1 MLWRMKLPVDGN
13 PEAVPA
19 LTGSDMLNIQGQT
32 TALAHTQRV
41 IGSGRLASTWI
52 FAGPTGVGKFQ
63 TAVEMAKTSLCDQPI
78 HRPNLHDG
86 QLFNALLEP
95 DFVLTL
101 PCGQCDS
108 CKAVEFRNHPDLHI
122 VSRELIRYHDR
133 SGKSKGTTLSIQVI
147 RGEIIG
153 DDSPE
158 HRVEPKIYKRS
169 QRGRGKWF
177 IIDDADLMEI
187 PAQNALLKTLEEPP
201 PQNYIILITTSPTEL
216 LSTIRSRSQ
225 FVQFR
230 DLSFAVMVPE
240 LIKRGADTAQAQLLA
255 RLSGGSLGRAI
266 IFQQAAIAADRAET
280 TRTAAKNAAAD
291 QPAFPHWI
299 NSISSVLDNMLAGRD
314 GGMALADVIQKCAEQ
329 YAKAMLK
336 RDPLASKDRAVR
348 DGVGLMFSF
357 AAAWLDD
364 RLRHATGA
372 EIIAPLPSHA
382 HAMEP
387 GAALECIAVCRQAEV
402 QADMNAHIGV
412 LVAATCTGM
421 EHAMRKVQFVQ

>member
-1 MLWRMKLPVDGN
+1 
-13 PEAVPA
+13 
-19 LTGSDMLNIQGQT
+19 MLNIQGQS

-41 IGSGRLASTWI
+41 MSSGRLASTWI
-52 FAGPTGVGKFQ
+52 FAGPSGVGKFL
-63 TAVEMAKTSLCDQPI
+63 AALEMAKTCLCDHPQ
-78 HRPNLHDG
+78 HRPNSHNG
-86 QLFNALLEP
+86 HIFNALLEP

-101 PCGQCDS
+101 PCDQCES
-108 CKAVEFRNHPDLHI
+108 CKAIDFRNHPDLHL
-122 VSRELIRYHDR
+122 VSRSLIRYHDR

-153 DDSPE
+153 DDSVE
-158 HRVEPKIYKRS
+158 HRVEPKLYKRS

-187 PAQNALLKTLEEPP
+187 PAQNALLKALEEPP

-230 DLSFAVMVPE
+230 DLPFSVMVPE
-240 LIKRGADTAQAQLLA
+240 LRNRGLDEQQAGLLA

-266 IFQQAAIAADRAET
+266 GFMEATIPFLREE
-280 TRTAAKNAAAD
+280 AAKSGTKNSSPV

-299 NSISSVLDNMLAGRD
+299 GSISSVLDNLLAGRD
-314 GGMALADVIQKCAEQ
+314 GGMALAEIIQKSAEQ

-348 DGVGLMFSF
+348 DGVGLMFGF
-357 AAAWLDD
+357 VAAWLDD

-372 EIIAPLPSHA
+372 TIIAPLPSPA
-382 HAMEP
+382 HAMP
-387 GAALECIAVCRQAEV
+387 PTAAQECIAACRHAEM

-412 LVAATCTGM
+412 LLASTCTTI
-421 EHAMRKVQFVQ
+421 EHAMRKAMAA

>member
-1 MLWRMKLPVDGN
+1 
-13 PEAVPA
+13 
-19 LTGSDMLNIQGQT
+19 MLNIQGQA

-41 IGSGRLASTWI
+41 IQSGRLASTWI
-52 FAGPTGVGKFQ
+52 FAGPAGVGKFH
-63 TAVEMAKTSLCDQPI
+63 TALEMAKTGLCDQPA
-78 HRPNLHDG
+78 HRPNRHNG

-95 DFVLTL
+95 EFELTL

-108 CKAVEFRNHPDLHI
+108 CKAVEFRNHPDLHL

-216 LSTIRSRSQ
+216 LSTIRSRAQ

-230 DLSFAVMVPE
+230 DLSFSVMVPE
-240 LIKRGADTAQAQLLA
+240 LVQRGVNDTQAKLLA

-266 IFQQAAIAADRAET
+266 AFMEATIAPERDEPAKSGARS
-280 TRTAAKNAAAD
+280 TAPD
-291 QPAFPHWI
+291 QNAFPHWI
-299 NSISSVLDNMLAGRD
+299 NAISTVLDNMLSGRE
-314 GGMALADVIQKCAEQ
+314 GGMALATLIQKSAEQ

-348 DGVGLMFSF
+348 DGVGLMLSF
-357 AAAWLDD
+357 VAAWFDD

-372 EIIAPLPSHA
+372 AIIAPLPSQA
-382 HAMEP
+382 HAMP
-387 GAALECIAVCRQAEV
+387 PAAAQECIALCRQAEM

-412 LVAATCTGM
+412 LLAATGTAI
-421 EHAMRKVQFVQ
+421 EHTMRKGQ

>member
-1 MLWRMKLPVDGN
+1 
-13 PEAVPA
+13 
-19 LTGSDMLNIQGQT
+19 MLNIQGQS
-32 TALAHTQRV
+32 TALAHIQRV
-41 IGSGRLASTWI
+41 VHSGRIASTWI
-52 FAGPTGVGKFQ
+52 FAGPAGVGKFH
-63 TAVEMAKTSLCDQPI
+63 TSVEMAKTSLCDHPI
-78 HRPNLHDG
+78 HRPNNSG
-86 QLFNALLEP
+86 GELFNTLLEP

-101 PCGQCDS
+101 PCGQCES
-108 CKAVEFRNHPDLHI
+108 CKAVELRTHPDLHV

-147 RGEIIG
+147 RGEMIG

-201 PQNYIILITTSPTEL
+201 AQNYIILITSSPTEL

-240 LIKRGADTAQAQLLA
+240 LVNRGTGEAQAKLLA

-266 IFQQAAIAADRAET
+266 IFMQAVITADRDDQDKADAKTPT
-280 TRTAAKNAAAD
+280 TD

-299 NSISSVLDNMLAGRD
+299 SAISSTLDNIFTGRE
-314 GGMALADVIQKCAEQ
+314 GGMALAQVIQKSAEQ
-329 YAKAMLK
+329 YAKTMLK
-336 RDPLASKDRAVR
+336 RDPLASKDRLVR
-348 DGVGLMFSF
+348 DGVGLMLSF
-357 AAAWLDD
+357 VAAWMDD
-364 RLRHATGA
+364 RLRHAMGA
-372 EIIAPLPSHA
+372 PIIAPLPSQVHSI
-382 HAMEP
+382 P
-387 GAALECIAVCRQAEV
+387 LPAAQESIAACRQAEM
-402 QADMNAHIGV
+402 QADMNAHLGV
-412 LVAATCTGM
+412 LLASTCTAIERALRTAVAA
-421 EHAMRKVQFVQ
+421 

>member
-1 MLWRMKLPVDGN
+1 
-13 PEAVPA
+13 
-19 LTGSDMLNIQGQT
+19 MLNIQGQS

-41 IGSGRLASTWI
+41 IHSGRIASTWI
-52 FAGPTGVGKFQ
+52 FAGPTGVGKFH
-63 TAVEMAKTSLCDQPI
+63 TAVEMAKTGLCDNPV
-78 HRPNLHDG
+78 HRPNGHNG
-86 QLFNALLEP
+86 ELFNALLEP

-101 PCGQCDS
+101 PCGRCES
-108 CKAVEFRNHPDLHI
+108 CKAVEFRTHPDLHV

-230 DLSFAVMVPE
+230 DLSFSVMVPQ
-240 LIKRGADTAQAQLLA
+240 LVKRGADEAQAKLLA

-266 IFQQAAIAADRAET
+266 IFMQAVIASDREERVKPGSKTSAT
-280 TRTAAKNAAAD
+280 D

-299 NSISSVLDNMLAGRD
+299 STISATLDNIFTGRD
-314 GGMALADVIQKCAEQ
+314 GGMALAEVIQKSAEQ
-329 YAKAMLK
+329 YAKTMLK
-336 RDPLASKDRAVR
+336 RDPLASKDRLVR
-348 DGVGLMFSF
+348 DGVGLMLSF
-357 AAAWLDD
+357 VAAWLDD
-364 RLRHATGA
+364 RLRCTTGA
-372 EIIAPLPSHA
+372 QIIAPLPSHVQGIPPA
-382 HAMEP
+382 NAQ
-387 GAALECIAVCRQAEV
+387 ECIAVCRQAEM

-412 LVAATCTGM
+412 LLASTCTAI
-421 EHAMRKVQFVQ
+421 EQALRTAAPA

>member
-1 MLWRMKLPVDGN
+1 
-13 PEAVPA
+13 
-19 LTGSDMLNIQGQT
+19 MLNIQGQS
-32 TALAHTQRV
+32 TALAHIQRV
-41 IGSGRLASTWI
+41 VHSGRIASTWI
-52 FAGPTGVGKFQ
+52 FAGPAGVGKFH
-63 TAVEMAKTSLCDQPI
+63 TAVEMAKTSLCDHPI
-78 HRPNLHDG
+78 HRPNNSG
-86 QLFNALLEP
+86 GELFNALLEP

-101 PCGQCDS
+101 PCGQCES
-108 CKAVEFRNHPDLHI
+108 CKAVELRTHPDLHV

-147 RGEIIG
+147 RGEMIG

-201 PQNYIILITTSPTEL
+201 AQNYIILITSSPTEL

-240 LIKRGADTAQAQLLA
+240 LVNRGTGEAQAKLLA

-266 IFQQAAIAADRAET
+266 IFMQAVITADRDDQDKADTKPPT
-280 TRTAAKNAAAD
+280 TD

-299 NSISSVLDNMLAGRD
+299 SAISSMLDNIFTGRD
-314 GGMALADVIQKCAEQ
+314 GGMALAQVIQKSAEQ
-329 YAKAMLK
+329 YAKTMLK
-336 RDPLASKDRAVR
+336 RDPLASKDRLVR
-348 DGVGLMFSF
+348 DGVGLMLSF
-357 AAAWLDD
+357 VAAWLDD
-364 RLRHATGA
+364 RLRYATGA
-372 EIIAPLPSHA
+372 PIIAPLPSQVHSI
-382 HAMEP
+382 P
-387 GAALECIAVCRQAEV
+387 LPAAQECIVACRQAEM
-402 QADMNAHIGV
+402 QADMNAHLGV
-412 LVAATCTGM
+412 LLASTCTAIEHALRTAVAA
-421 EHAMRKVQFVQ
+421 

>member
-1 MLWRMKLPVDGN
+1 
-13 PEAVPA
+13 
-19 LTGSDMLNIQGQT
+19 MLNIQGQS

-41 IGSGRLASTWI
+41 IDSGRLASTWI
-52 FAGPTGVGKFQ
+52 FAGPAGVGKFH
-63 TAVEMAKTSLCDQPI
+63 TAIEMAKTGLCDQPVR
-78 HRPNLHDG
+78 RPNSHNG
-86 QLFNALLEP
+86 QPFNALLEP

-108 CKAVEFRNHPDLHI
+108 CKAVEFRNHPDLHL

-230 DLSFAVMVPE
+230 DLSFSVMVPE
-240 LIKRGADTAQAQLLA
+240 LLKRGATDTQAKLLA

-266 IFQQAAIAADRAET
+266 VFMEAAIPPDREEGAKGG
-280 TRTAAKNAAAD
+280 AKNTAPD
-291 QPAFPHWI
+291 QRAFPHWI
-299 NSISSVLDNMLAGRD
+299 NTISTVLDNMLSGRE
-314 GGMALADVIQKCAEQ
+314 GGMALAEVIQKCAEK

-357 AAAWLDD
+357 VAAWLDD
-364 RLRHATGA
+364 RLRHTTGA
-372 EIIAPLPSHA
+372 AIIAPLPSQA
-382 HAMEP
+382 HAMP
-387 GAALECIAVCRQAEV
+387 LTTAQECIGVCRQAEM

-412 LVAATCTGM
+412 LLAASCTAI
-421 EHAMRKVQFVQ
+421 EHAMRTPEMR